1 MQTDNG
7 GVVAP
12 RPVFRHAL
20 VGFVELAAR
29 VTGAQGA
36 ILWIAA
42 DGASGIA
49 ASTGL
54 NAVHLDAVHPGER
67 SEAIGRDLADLDARL
82 DGTASGGRV
91 VGGRVAGLEIMAGI
105 PVAGP
110 DGERLG
116 SLWVLGRN
124 SVAGSDGD
132 AIENV
137 RRIADLIG
145 LDLADRMVMEGQ
157 LAAARDEA
165 ERATRSKSR
174 FLSAANHDLRQPF
187 QAIHLFL
194 HLLQSKVH
202 DPSQQSL
209 VIRIQEAVQSGEMLL
224 TSLLELSSLEAGNV
238 RPAVVRVSVS
248 EVLERLIREFDEA
261 AVGKGLRLRFMQCG
275 AVVTTD
281 PILLERMLRHLI
293 GNAIRFTAKG
303 SVMVGCRR
311 RGNRIRI
318 EVWDTG
324 YGIPEDRQAA
334 IFEEFTQIPGP
345 GSRDRGRGLGLGLA
359 IVERIARL
367 LGHAVDVR
375 STVGKGSVF
384 SITVP
389 ADRQVPAASGQS
401 NKPISVLVIEDDP
414 VQLIAIRTVLESWGC
429 TVFSAPSGARALAL
443 LAAGGGAPDLVM
455 AELRLRGGH
464 IGLQAVAD
472 VRRQVD
478 REVPAI
484 VLTSESGSERTK
496 ELAGADVSVLVKPFG
511 PDHLR
516 NAMEAMLARPVG
528 SPAGSPAGSM
538 VKSKQ

>member
-7 GVVAP
+7 GVVAA
-12 RPVFRHAL
+12 RPVSRHAL

-29 VTGAQGA
+29 VAGTPTA
-36 ILWIAA
+36 ILWITG

-54 NAVHLDAVHPGER
+54 DGIHREGDHSGEP
-67 SEAIGRDLADLDARL
+67 SNAIGRDLADLDGRL
-82 DGTASGGRV
+82 DVTASGGMM
-91 VGGRVAGLEIMAGI
+91 AGLEIMAGI

-116 SLWVLGRN
+116 SLWVLGRKA
-124 SVAGSDGD
+124 VAGSDDD
-132 AIENV
+132 AIENL

-145 LDLADRMVMEGQ
+145 IDLAERMVMDGL

-194 HLLQSKVH
+194 HLLQSKVS

-209 VIRIQEAVQSGEMLL
+209 VARIQEAVQSGEMLL
-224 TSLLELSSLEAGNV
+224 TSLLELSTLEAGNV
-238 RPAVVRVSVS
+238 RPAVVQVPVNG
-248 EVLERLIREFDEA
+248 VLERLIREFDEA

-367 LGHAVDVR
+367 LGHAVEVR

-384 SITVP
+384 SITLPVDREVP
-389 ADRQVPAASGQS
+389 ETSGRS
-401 NKPISVLVIEDDP
+401 DKPISVLLIEDDP
-414 VQLIAIRTVLESWGC
+414 VQLMAIRSVLESWDC
-429 TVFSAPSGARALAL
+429 TVLSAASGARALAMI
-443 LAAGGGAPDLVM
+443 AAGGGAPDRVAPDLVM
-455 AELRLRGGH
+455 VELRLRGGH
-464 IGLQAVAD
+464 TGLQALAD
-472 VRRQVD
+472 VRRQIG

-484 VLTSESGSERTK
+484 VLTSDSGPEGIK
-496 ELAGADVSVLVKPFG
+496 ELAGVDVSVLVKPFG

-516 NAMEAMLARPVG
+516 NALEAMLARPV
-528 SPAGSPAGSM
+528 
-538 VKSKQ
+538 KSKQ